1 MDILSKFGERLS
13 EFVRENNLTI
23 KSFSKIVKSNTATI
37 SECMRGLHYP
47 ELRVF
52 IAICEYFNCP
62 ADYLLGLSDDFPENV
77 HFNAVPQFGSRF
89 RYVLK
94 FCGQTQYSIEKKMPV
109 SGSNVYKWLNGQSSP
124 SVESLIRLARFLG
137 VSVDFLLGR
146 TD

>member
-13 EFVRENNLTI
+13 EFIKENNFTI
-23 KSFSKIVKSNTATI
+23 ESFSKIVNSNTATI
-37 SECMRGLHYP
+37 SECMRGQHYP
-47 ELRVF
+47 DLRVF

-62 ADYLLGLSDDFPENV
+62 ADYMLGLSDDFPENAR
-77 HFNAVPQFGSRF
+77 FNAVPQFGQRF

-94 FCGQTQYSIEKKMPV
+94 FCGQTQYSIEKKMPL

-124 SVESLIRLARFLG
+124 SVESLIRLSRFLG